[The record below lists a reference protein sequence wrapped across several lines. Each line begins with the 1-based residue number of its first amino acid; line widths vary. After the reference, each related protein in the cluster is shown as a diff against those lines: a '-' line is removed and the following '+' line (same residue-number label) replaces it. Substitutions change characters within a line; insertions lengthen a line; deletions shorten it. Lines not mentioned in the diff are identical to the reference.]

1 MAQQRSRSQMAMA
14 QRGGCDY
21 DDDHQYDDD
30 YENDDGYDLAHQMG
44 GLSLQE
50 LQQREMAH
58 RRAGAADMPVGG
70 MPRGNKNF
78 TFSSGRMNDIGRE
91 NQVLLQKLQRIAVK
105 GSNTTGGG
113 APRPLPSSQAVNR
126 MRKEKEIARQNMQIA
141 NRLMN
146 AKSATFD
153 KKKMTQEKANQEKS
167 LKNASQYPVPQTSAP
182 RMKAKPAAP
191 GRPPWFKELPSIKQA
206 RPAGRPEWQ
215 D

>member
-1 MAQQRSRSQMAMA
+1 MAPH
-14 QRGGCDY
+14 GDY
-21 DDDHQYDDD
+21 DDEYYDDED
-30 YENDDGYDLAHQMG
+30 ELGQQFG
-44 GLSLQE
+44 GMSMQE

-58 RRAGAADMPVGG
+58 RRAAGGELPVGG
-70 MPRGNKNF
+70 MPAQKNF
-78 TFSSGRMNDIGRE
+78 TFNNDRMSNIGRE

-105 GSNTTGGG
+105 GSGATGNAGY
-113 APRPLPSSQAVNR
+113 RPLPSSQAVNR
-126 MRKEKEIARQNMQIA
+126 QRKEKEIARQNMQIA

-153 KKKMTQEKANQEKS
+153 KRKMQVDRANQEKY
-167 LKNASQYPVPQTSAP
+167 LKNASQYPVQQTSAP
-182 RMKAKPAAP
+182 KMKVKPAAP

>member
-1 MAQQRSRSQMAMA
+1 MDPRQQRSRSQMSMGHR
-14 QRGGCDY
+14 QEQDGDYEDEDEFY
-21 DDDHQYDDD
+21 DD
-30 YENDDGYDLAHQMG
+30 EIAHQLG

-58 RRAGAADMPVGG
+58 RRAAGGELPVGG
-70 MPRGNKNF
+70 MPAQRNF
-78 TFSSGRMNDIGRE
+78 TFNSDRMNNIGRE

-105 GSNTTGGG
+105 GSGQTGSSGY
-113 APRPLPSSQAVNR
+113 RPLPSSQAVNR

-153 KKKMTQEKANQEKS
+153 KKKMQVDRANQEKY
-167 LKNASQYPVPQTSAP
+167 LKNSSQYPVQQTSAP
-182 RMKAKPAAP
+182 KMKVKPAAP

-206 RPAGRPEWQ
+206 RPQGRPEWQ

>member
-1 MAQQRSRSQMAMA
+1 MCQKMGQPRSRSQMAM
-14 QRGGCDY
+14 GG
-21 DDDHQYDDD
+21 
-30 YENDDGYDLAHQMG
+30 YEDEFEDNEYERENHDLAHQLG
-44 GLSLQE
+44 GLSLEE

-58 RRAGAADMPVGG
+58 RRAASEMPMGG
-70 MPRGNKNF
+70 MPGNKNF
-78 TFSSGRMNDIGRE
+78 TFNNGRMNDIGRE

-105 GSNTTGGG
+105 GSGATGAQGYK
-113 APRPLPSSQAVNR
+113 ALPSSQAVNR
-126 MRKEKEIARQNMQIA
+126 MKKEKEIARQNMQIA

-153 KKKMTQEKANQEKS
+153 KKKMTQDRANQEKY
-167 LKNASQYPVPQTSAP
+167 LKNSSQYPVQQTSAP
-182 RMKAKPAAP
+182 KMKVKPAQA

>member
-1 MAQQRSRSQMAMA
+1 MAQSRSRSQMAMA
-14 QRGGCDY
+14 EHQQDY
-21 DDDHQYDDD
+21 DDDQYYDED
-30 YENDDGYDLAHQMG
+30 YQNDEGYDLAHQMG
-44 GLSLQE
+44 GLSMQE

-58 RRAGAADMPVGG
+58 RRAAAGEMPVGG

-78 TFSSGRMNDIGRE
+78 TFNSGRMNDIGRE

-105 GSNTTGGG
+105 GSGTTGGG
-113 APRPLPSSQAVNR
+113 PQRALPSSQAVNR

-153 KKKMTQEKANQEKS
+153 KKKMHQERANQERY
-167 LKNASQYPVPQTSAP
+167 LKNASQYPVPQAAAAP
-182 RMKAKPAAP
+182 RMKTKPAAP

-206 RPAGRPEWQ
+206 RPSGRPEWQ

>member
-1 MAQQRSRSQMAMA
+1 MSQRSGSQMA
-14 QRGGCDY
+14 QHEEEY
-21 DDDHQYDDD
+21 YEDD
-30 YENDDGYDLAHQMG
+30 ENYDLEYQLG

-58 RRAGAADMPVGG
+58 RRAGGELPVGG
-70 MPRGNKNF
+70 MPAGNKNY
-78 TFSSGRMNDIGRE
+78 TFNGDRMNNIGRE

-105 GSNTTGGG
+105 GSGATGGV
-113 APRPLPSSQAVNR
+113 AQHRPLPSSQAVNR
-126 MRKEKEIARQNMQIA
+126 ARKEKEIARQNMQIA
-141 NRLMN
+141 SRLMN

-153 KKKMTQEKANQEKS
+153 KKQMTKDRANQEKY
-167 LKNASQYPVPQTSAP
+167 LKNASQYPVQQTSAP
-182 RMKAKPAAP
+182 KLKVRPAAP